1 MLPKYFVGVDVG
13 TGSARAGVFT
23 ETGKMIGSGKE
34 DLKIFKYGHD
44 FVEQSSADIWL
55 AVCISVREAVSR
67 SRIDAQQIASI
78 GFDATCSLVVIR
90 ADGRPLPVGE
100 HGEPVRNVIVWM
112 DHRAIG
118 QAEIINRTK
127 HSVLDYVGGQ
137 ISPEMET
144 PKLLWLKENL
154 RSTYEAASHFFDLA
168 DFLTWKAS
176 GSLQRS
182 ACTTTC
188 KWTYLAH
195 ETRWDESFFIEIGL
209 EDLTA
214 DSFAR
219 IGSEVV
225 LPGTPLANGLTSSA
239 AAELGLPVGASVP
252 AGLIDAHAGG
262 IGTVGATNLNGANP
276 ESCLAYVF
284 GTSACTMTTTS
295 KRVSVPGVWGPYY
308 SAMLPDMW
316 LLEAGQSAAGAAID
330 HLISMSPAFSEAK
343 KLAEQEGVG
352 LAQWIS
358 GAVKAKCTNF
368 SDAIRI
374 AEGTHVVPEFLGN
387 RAPLADPSARA
398 VIAGLGMDTSID
410 GLLSLYMAG
419 ISGLGYGLRQ
429 IIAAQEEKS
438 VFVDKIAIS
447 GGAGSDPLI
456 RQTIADS
463 TGIQVVSSKADEPV
477 LLGAAMLGATSS
489 GHFLSLQDS
498 MESMSSFDTV
508 YSPCGGPLS
517 EVHEYRYEAFLK
529 LQSLGSQLR
538 ATSSS

>member
-1 MLPKYFVGVDVG
+1 MAKYFVGVDVG

-23 ETGKMIGSGKE
+23 ETGEMIGSGKK
-34 DLKIFKYGHD
+34 DLKIFKYGND
-44 FVEQSSADIWL
+44 FVEQSSADIWS
-55 AVCISVREAVSR
+55 AVCFSVREAVKESK
-67 SRIDAQQIASI
+67 IDVQKIVSI
-78 GFDATCSLVVIR
+78 GFDATCSLVVI
-90 ADGRPLPVGE
+90 GEENNTLPVGY
-100 HGEPVRNVIVWM
+100 HGEPERNVIVWM
-112 DHRAIG
+112 DHRSID
-118 QAEIINRTK
+118 QTERINRTK
-127 HSVLDYVGGQ
+127 HSVLNYVGGQ

-154 RSTYEAASHFFDLA
+154 QSTYEAARHFFDLA

-182 ACTTTC
+182 TCTTTC

-195 ETRWDESFFIEIGL
+195 ESRWDESYFREIGL
-209 EDLTA
+209 GDLTA
-214 DSFAR
+214 DSFSK

-225 LPGTPLANGLTSSA
+225 LPGTPLANGLTPSA
-239 AAELGLPVGASVP
+239 ADALGLPIGISVP

-262 IGTVGATNLNGANP
+262 VGTVGATNLNGANP

-295 KRVSVPGVWGPYY
+295 KEVSVSGVWGPYY

-330 HLISMSPAFSEAK
+330 HLISMSPAFNEAK

-358 GAVKAKCTNF
+358 SAIKSKIKNV
-368 SDAIRI
+368 SDAIYI

-387 RAPLADPSARA
+387 RAPLADPNAKA
-398 VIAGLGMDTSID
+398 VIAGLGMDTSIN

-429 IIAAQEEKS
+429 IIAAQEEKG

-456 RQTIADS
+456 RQSIADA
-463 TGIQVVSSKADEPV
+463 TGIQVVSAKADEPV

-489 GHFLSLQDS
+489 GHFLSLQES
-498 MESMSSFDTV
+498 MESMSFFDKV
-508 YSPCGGPLS
+508 YPPCDGPVS
-517 EVHEYRYEAFLK
+517 ELHERRYHAFLT
-529 LQSLGSQLR
+529 LQRIGLELR
-538 ATSSS
+538 A